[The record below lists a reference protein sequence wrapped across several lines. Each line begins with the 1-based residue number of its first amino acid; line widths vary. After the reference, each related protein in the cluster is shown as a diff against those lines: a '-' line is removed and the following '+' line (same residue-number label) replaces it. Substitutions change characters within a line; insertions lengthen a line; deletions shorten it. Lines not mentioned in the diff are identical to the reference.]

1 MGVHLRMLC
10 SDAAKFNAPPLDCAA
25 FTNERVLQTSL
36 TGIDGRCTRDLNA
49 RTVLLIR
56 FRPAWLGIIG
66 LVLLSFLFLFVSIA
80 HAQETTV
87 PCNTSAPSNR
97 LPQVQ
102 LLAVAAG
109 FTQPVHLAVAPDH
122 PDRLFIVEQPGTVR
136 IVENGAVRPE
146 PFLDL
151 KKQVRSGGER
161 GLLSI
166 AFHPRYRENGLFY
179 VNYTGGSWQLTSR
192 ISEFARRD
200 AWSARADKER
210 LLIEI
215 QQPYSNHNGGQIAFG
230 ADGMLYIGMG
240 DGGSA
245 NDPHGHGQN
254 LATLLG
260 SMLRIDVTPGDSAA
274 YRIPPDNP
282 FVKRA
287 GARAE
292 AWAYGFRNPW
302 RFSFDALTG
311 ELWAADVGQN
321 AREEIDIVRAGLNY
335 GWNIMEGDICTPSV
349 NAKCD
354 TRHFE
359 KPVFSYGRGDGMAI
373 TGGFVYRGRAI
384 PELCGKYIYAD
395 YVTQRIW
402 ALTRS
407 PNGSVDNALLMQ
419 APDNI
424 SSFGVDGHHE
434 LYVLGHNSG
443 NVWRIGKPP
452 S

>member
-1 MGVHLRMLC
+1 MPCL
-10 SDAAKFNAPPLDCAA
+10 DAAKFNTPQPDAA
-25 FTNERVLQTSL
+25 ALSKERVSYVWPAGL
-36 TGIDGRCTRDLNA
+36 TGRRAQCSNA
-49 RTVLLIR
+49 GKVPIIFFRSQWLRVTALILLC
-56 FRPAWLGIIG
+56 
-66 LVLLSFLFLFVSIA
+66 FLFIQVSSA
-80 HAQETTV
+80 RAQGSTA
-87 PCNTSAPSNR
+87 PCNAAAPSGR
-97 LPQVQ
+97 LPPVQ
-102 LLAVAAG
+102 LLAIAAG
-109 FTQPVHLAVAPDH
+109 LTQPVHLAVAPDD
-122 PDRLFIVEQPGTVR
+122 PDRLFIVEQGGMVR
-136 IVENGAVRPE
+136 IVEKGALRAE

-179 VNYTGGSWQLTSR
+179 LNYTGGAWQLTSR
-192 ISEFARRD
+192 ISEFPRRD
-200 AWSARADKER
+200 ALSAHADKER
-210 LLIEI
+210 LLLEI
-215 QQPYSNHNGGQIAFG
+215 HQPYSNHNGGQIAFG

-260 SMLRIDVTPGDSAA
+260 SMLRIDVTPGDTAA
-274 YRIPPDNP
+274 YRIPADNP

-292 AWAYGFRNPW
+292 IWAYGLRNPW

-311 ELWAADVGQN
+311 ELWAGDVGQN

-354 TRHFE
+354 TSHLE
-359 KPVFSYGRGDGMAI
+359 KPVYSYGRGDGMAV

-407 PNGSVDNALLMQ
+407 PNGGVDNALLTQ

-424 SSFGVDGHHE
+424 SSFGVDGHNE

-443 NVWRIGKPP
+443 KIWRIGKTPQ
-452 S
+452 

>member
-1 MGVHLRMLC
+1 MPC
-10 SDAAKFNAPPLDCAA
+10 SDAGKFNAPLPDCMALSEIRVCQARSAGLCIRWTQYLNVRMISTNFFRCSWPRAA
-25 FTNERVLQTSL
+25 RMILLCILVLQTAA
-36 TGIDGRCTRDLNA
+36 A
-49 RTVLLIR
+49 R
-56 FRPAWLGIIG
+56 
-66 LVLLSFLFLFVSIA
+66 
-80 HAQETTV
+80 AQRAA
-87 PCNTSAPSNR
+87 PCDAAASHGP

-102 LLAVAAG
+102 LVPVASG
-109 FTQPVHLAVAPDH
+109 LTQPVHLAVAPDH
-122 PDRLFIVEQPGTVR
+122 PDRLFIVEQTGTVR

-179 VNYTGGSWQLTSR
+179 VNYTGGTWQLTSR
-192 ISEFARRD
+192 ISEFPRRD
-200 AWSARADKER
+200 AFSGSADKER
-210 LLIEI
+210 LLLEI
-215 QQPYSNHNGGQIAFG
+215 PQPYSNHNGGQIAFG

-260 SMLRIDVTPGDSAA
+260 SMLRIDVTPEGTSA
-274 YRIPPDNP
+274 YRIPAGNP

-292 AWAYGFRNPW
+292 IWAYGLRNPW

-311 ELWAADVGQN
+311 ELWAGDVGQN
-321 AREEIDIVRAGLNY
+321 AREEIDIVRAGVNY

-354 TRHFE
+354 TRNLE

-407 PNGSVDNALLMQ
+407 PGGEIDNALLMQ
-419 APDNI
+419 APDHI
-424 SSFGVDGHHE
+424 SSFGVDGHNE
-434 LYVLGHNSG
+434 IYVLGHNSG
-443 NVWRIGKPP
+443 NVWRIGKAR
-452 S
+452 